1 MSYNSGGRIVSDG
14 LVMYL
19 DAANRK
25 SFVSG
30 SSVWRDLSN
39 NSRSGS
45 LINGPSFNSI
55 NGGVISFDG
64 TDDVV
69 SGSINGDIFTGSFTQ
84 TAWIY
89 KLNANQIWQGV
100 FNNSSP
106 ATNYAYSM
114 TFGNGSVAAP
124 YNSVG
129 VNQVGVLENGI
140 FLDIGTHINKWLYI
154 VITKSSSTINIYCYK
169 DGSLLQNSGTIT
181 WNSGNFAK
189 TNNYQVGRHW
199 ASTVSNIPF
208 QGYIPQITVYSRTLS
223 ATEILNNYNV
233 TKKRFGL

>member
-1 MSYNSGGRIVSDG
+1 
-14 LVMYL
+14 
-19 DAANRK
+19 
-25 SFVSG
+25 
-30 SSVWRDLSN
+30 
-39 NSRSGS
+39 
-45 LINGPSFNSI
+45 
-55 NGGVISFDG
+55 
-64 TDDVV
+64 
-69 SGSINGDIFTGSFTQ
+69 
-84 TAWIY
+84 
-89 KLNANQIWQGV
+89 
-100 FNNSSP
+100 
-106 ATNYAYSM
+106 M

-129 VNQVGVLENGI
+129 VNQVGVLESGI

-208 QGYIPQITVYSRTLS
+208 QGYIPQIAVYSRTLS

>member
-45 LINGPSFNSI
+45 LLNQPAFSSI

-106 ATNYAYSM
+106 ATNYAYHVG
-114 TFGNGSVAAP
+114 FGQGTATAP

-129 VNQVGVLENGI
+129 VHQLGVAESGVWLNI
-140 FLDIGTHINKWLYI
+140 STHINKWLYI
-154 VITKSSSTINIYCYK
+154 VVTKSGSTLNIYCYK
-169 DGSLLQNSGTIT
+169 DGSLLQTSGTIT
-181 WNSGNFAK
+181 WNGGNFAK
-189 TNNYQVGRHW
+189 TNNYQVGRIW
-199 ASTVSNIPF
+199 AGTGVVPF
-208 QGYIPQITVYSRTLS
+208 QGYIPQIAVYSRTLS